1 MLVFINNAIGNRDIL
16 PMEQHGNKL
25 NHHDGEEEEHED
37 NTDGLEVEILFGDQ
51 NLNER

>member
-1 MLVFINNAIGNRDIL
+1 
-16 PMEQHGNKL
+16 MEQHGNKL